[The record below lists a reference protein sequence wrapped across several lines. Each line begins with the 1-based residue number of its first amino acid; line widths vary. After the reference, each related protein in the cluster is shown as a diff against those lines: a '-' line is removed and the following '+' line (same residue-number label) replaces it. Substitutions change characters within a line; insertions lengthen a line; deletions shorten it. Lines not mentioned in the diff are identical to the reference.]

1 MKTAGIVSA
10 LALLLI
16 APFAAAE
23 TCKYVD
29 DDGNVT
35 YSNVAVKNAKKV
47 NCFGD
52 VPPPPASPANVPKPG
67 KAATPAP
74 QNFPSVDA
82 ATQKKR
88 DESRR
93 KILEEELAEE
103 EELLDEAKKALS
115 EAESVRLG
123 DESNYQKF
131 LDRVQPYKEAVAL
144 HEKNITALKQELA
157 GLK

>member
-1 MKTAGIVSA
+1 MVLLVFSSGA
-10 LALLLI
+10 L
-16 APFAAAE
+16 AE
-23 TCKYVD
+23 TCKYID

-35 YSNVAVKNAKKV
+35 YSNIAVKNAKKMS
-47 NCFGD
+47 CFGD
-52 VPPPPASPANVPKPG
+52 PPPPPASAAKPAKT
-67 KAATPAP
+67 ATPPPA
-74 QNFPSVDA
+74 NFPSVDT

-88 DESRR
+88 DDSRR
-93 KILEEELAEE
+93 KILEEELEE
-103 EELLDEAKKALS
+103 EQELLDEAKQALS

-144 HEKNITALKQELA
+144 HEKNVAALKQELA